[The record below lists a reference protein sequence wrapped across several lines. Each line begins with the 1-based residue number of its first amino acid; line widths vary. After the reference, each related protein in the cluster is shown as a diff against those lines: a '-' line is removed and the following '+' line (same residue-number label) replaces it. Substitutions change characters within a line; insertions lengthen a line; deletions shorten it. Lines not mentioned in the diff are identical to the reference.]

1 MTEET
6 IDPGLKGNNQIK
18 EAIAV
23 FHQNPNDEGLAFVL
37 TKVRKRMKD
46 GGELV
51 VGVELYQDPFP
62 VAEEEKKLQVQTVIS
77 RDGKK
82 WFAVYT
88 SFEEQRKGG
97 EEINSTFLTPISKVL
112 AFALEAEGVE
122 GLMINPWG
130 KTFGLTKRMAEIVLG
145 RNL

>member
-6 IDPGLKGNNQIK
+6 IDPGLKGNDQIK

-51 VGVELYQDPFP
+51 VGVEL
-62 VAEEEKKLQVQTVIS
+62 EEKKLQVQTVTS
-77 RDGKK
+77 QDGKK

-88 SFEEQRKGG
+88 SFDEQRKGG
-97 EEINSTFLTPISKVL
+97 DKINSTFLTPISKVL
-112 AFALEAEGVE
+112 EFALEVEGVA
-122 GLMINPWG
+122 GLMINPSG

>member
-6 IDPGLKGNNQIK
+6 IDPGLKGNDQIK

-51 VGVELYQDPFP
+51 VGVEL
-62 VAEEEKKLQVQTVIS
+62 EEKKLQVQTVTS
-77 RDGKK
+77 QDGKK

-88 SFEEQRKGG
+88 SFDEQRKGG
-97 EEINSTFLTPISKVL
+97 EKINSTFLTPISKVL
-112 AFALEAEGVE
+112 EFALEAEGVA